1 LLVALLVA
9 LFATTRGG
17 LDVAPPAPIE
27 ELTVERIVLTPG
39 VITVHVRNTG
49 PDELTV
55 ALVNINDSTWP
66 ATASPSNAIPRLGT
80 AAVALHYPWVTGEA
94 YSLAFVTANSVVF
107 HASIPVAFATA
118 EPTLATVGSFA
129 LIGLYVGL
137 LPIAIGMLWLPALRR
152 AGPRTILFL
161 IAFTAGILLVLAVDT
176 LVEAIEQSAGIATPF
191 QGPLLILL
199 GVVVSVGLLTAVD
212 RGAEKV
218 DRKEASERWRIAYVI
233 ALGIGLHNLG
243 EGLAIGAA
251 YSVGE
256 LALGAFLVIGFIL
269 QNVTEGVAIVV
280 PILKQAVR
288 LRDLALLAF
297 VAGVPAIAGTLI
309 GAFTYSAVLATL
321 FLALGAGAILQV
333 LLKVGQMALRD
344 SERLRAPSVGLAGV
358 VAGMLVLYVT
368 GLLVK

>member
-1 LLVALLVA
+1 MALLVA

-27 ELTVERIVLTPG
+27 ALAVERIVLVPG
-39 VITVHVRNTG
+39 LITTHVRNTG
-49 PDELTV
+49 PDDLTI
-55 ALVNINDSTWP
+55 ALVSVNDSTWP
-66 ATASPSNAIPRLGT
+66 ATASPSSTIPRLGT
-80 AAVALHYPWVTGEA
+80 ASVALHYPWVAGEA
-94 YSLAFVTANSVVF
+94 YSLTFVTANSIVF
-107 HASIPVAFATA
+107 HASIPVAFATP
-118 EPTLATVGSFA
+118 EPTVGTLASFA

-137 LPIAIGMLWLPALRR
+137 LPVAIGMLWLPALRR

-176 LVEAIEQSAGIATPF
+176 LAEAFEQAATIASAF
-191 QGPLLILL
+191 QGRLLVLL
-199 GVVVSVGLLTAVD
+199 GVAVSVGALTAVD
-212 RGAEKV
+212 QAA
-218 DRKEASERWRIAYVI
+218 RKEDRTVTSERWRLAYVI

-256 LALGAFLVIGFIL
+256 LALGMFLVIGFIL

-280 PILKQAVR
+280 PVLRQAVR
-288 LRDLALLAF
+288 LRDLAVLAL

-333 LLKVGQMALRD
+333 LLKVGQLAIRD
-344 SERLRAPSVGLAGV
+344 SDRLRAPSVGLAGA
-358 VAGMLVLYVT
+358 VAGMLVLYIT
-368 GLLVK
+368 GVLVK